1 MKKLI
6 SFRFLPVC
14 FLFIIGCGS
23 NKEASIESDGM
34 SDDSMRMDSVKIQV
48 KEFIHIFPSHLK
60 VALMFK
66 NAGLKYDPGLL
77 ITSGNSSKL
86 ITNYD
91 RALGLGFYGVDM
103 AYSAINNQT
112 QSSINL
118 LKVSKSLSQELGLES
133 VYESNKYVE
142 KFESNLNNVDS
153 LSDIIAD
160 LFAESDA
167 FLKDNNKLD
176 ITLLTFAGGWTETVY
191 LAASLA
197 KSTKNK
203 AIIELVGD
211 QLVSL
216 NPLIRLLGENQ
227 ENFDFSTLIKQLN
240 ESKEILESGIVKPE
254 TETEPMVFDLNEK
267 KLDQL
272 ILKLKEI
279 RSKVNNA

>member
-1 MKKLI
+1 MTQVNW
-6 SFRFLPVC
+6 FRFIPVLF
-14 FLFIIGCGS
+14 FLMLGCSS
-23 NKEASIESDGM
+23 NKEPSLESDNLA
-34 SDDSMRMDSVKIQV
+34 DDSMRLDSVKSQV

-77 ITSGNSSKL
+77 ISSGNSSKL

-118 LKVSKSLSQELGLES
+118 LKISKSLSQELGLES
-133 VYESNKYVE
+133 VYESNKYIE
-142 KFESNLNNVDS
+142 KFEANLNNVDS
-153 LSDIIAD
+153 LSDLISD
-160 LFAESDA
+160 LFSESDA

-197 KSTKNK
+197 KTTKNK

-216 NPLIRLLGENQ
+216 NPLVKLLGENQ
-227 ENFDFSTLIKQLN
+227 ENFDFSTLIKQLT
-240 ESKEILESGIVKPE
+240 EAREILESGIVTPE
-254 TETEPMVFDLNEK
+254 TETEPMVFELTDK

-272 ILKLKEI
+272 INKLKEI

>member
-14 FLFIIGCGS
+14 LLFIIGCGS
-23 NKEASIESDGM
+23 NKEASIDSDGM
-34 SDDSMRMDSVKIQV
+34 TDDSMRMDSVKTQV

-112 QSSINL
+112 QSAINL
-118 LKVSKSLSQELGLES
+118 LKVSKNLSQELGLES

-142 KFESNLNNVDS
+142 KFEANLNNVDS

-160 LFAESDA
+160 LFSESDA

-211 QLVSL
+211 QLISL
-216 NPLIRLLGENQ
+216 NPLIKLLGENQ
-227 ENFDFSTLIKQLN
+227 ENFDFSNLIKLLN
-240 ESKEILESGIVKPE
+240 ESKEILESGIVTPE
-254 TETEPMVFDLNEK
+254 TETEPMVFDLDEK
-267 KLDQL
+267 KLDKL

>member
-14 FLFIIGCGS
+14 LLFIIGCGS
-23 NKEASIESDGM
+23 NKEASIDSDGM
-34 SDDSMRMDSVKIQV
+34 TDDSMRMDSVKTQV

-112 QSSINL
+112 QSAINL
-118 LKVSKSLSQELGLES
+118 LKVSKNLSQELGLES

-142 KFESNLNNVDS
+142 KFEANLN
-153 LSDIIAD
+153 
-160 LFAESDA
+160 
-167 FLKDNNKLD
+167 K
-176 ITLLTFAGGWTETVY
+176 TFIPFY
-191 LAASLA
+191 
-197 KSTKNK
+197 
-203 AIIELVGD
+203 
-211 QLVSL
+211 QL
-216 NPLIRLLGENQ
+216 
-227 ENFDFSTLIKQLN
+227 
-240 ESKEILESGIVKPE
+240 
-254 TETEPMVFDLNEK
+254 
-267 KLDQL
+267 
-272 ILKLKEI
+272 
-279 RSKVNNA
+279 

>member
-1 MKKLI
+1 MKQLNW
-6 SFRFLPVC
+6 FRFLPV
-14 FLFIIGCGS
+14 FLILLIGCNS
-23 NKEASIESDGM
+23 NKEPSSENDGM
-34 SDDSMRMDSVKIQV
+34 ADDSMGMDSVKSQV

-77 ITSGNSSKL
+77 ISSGNSSKL

-118 LKVSKSLSQELGLES
+118 LKISKSLSQELGLES
-133 VYESNKYVE
+133 VYESKKYVE

-153 LSDIIAD
+153 LSDLISD
-160 LFAESDA
+160 LFSESDA

-176 ITLLTFAGGWTETVY
+176 ITLLTFAGGWIETVY

-216 NPLIRLLGENQ
+216 NPLVKLLGENQ
-227 ENFDFSTLIKQLN
+227 ENFDFTTLIKQLK
-240 ESKEILESGIVKPE
+240 ESKEILESGIITPE
-254 TETEPMVFDLNEK
+254 TETEPMVFDLDDK

-272 ILKLKEI
+272 ILKLEEI